1 MNCAVFCFDNTNLYA
16 NLYTVTFRISSF
28 ACCWSMI
35 DVLVTSFR
43 QDGIG
48 VGLKI
53 FTRSVHSKVGQA
65 AFVVHA
71 GQDSSFI
78 GFSTGV

>member
-1 MNCAVFCFDNTNLYA
+1 
-16 NLYTVTFRISSF
+16 
-28 ACCWSMI
+28 MI

-78 GFSTGV
+78 GFSTGVECSAVKFGRFLCRLYGRRLVLCCCVAVLLCCY

>member
-1 MNCAVFCFDNTNLYA
+1 
-16 NLYTVTFRISSF
+16 
-28 ACCWSMI
+28 MI
-35 DVLVTSFR
+35 NVLVTSFR